1 MLRNTLRFLLVISA
15 CFVLSRCSEQTVDM
29 AKPKRNLSLHDRMAV
44 DLAKSVSR
52 SSDLVPVRDFLKD
65 QATLKFDGDYDILL
79 QAVRSKPVSGLKASG
94 RNASLTF
101 EEVLLGSN
109 SENSGRNTSGGGT
122 SFLDSLGALFP
133 LMQIAIPAL
142 DSKSAENWN
151 TQTHQPLVAVMPADF
166 QEGVTKTITA
176 FDAAGREYE
185 IDAEKQPE
193 NLVMVISHNER
204 LIAVPK
210 GTMPERGRTKSECIL
225 LYFSSA
231 THDYY
236 LNDNT
241 STGCGGGGGGWGG
254 GGGSGG
260 GNLGCARTE
269 GSWERLRGIYF
280 SQSAWAAYEGWPAGA
295 PEIDVRVYAPSS
307 ATNFQGISSILF
319 LDNLEPNRRNDI
331 DERWWDPNRSIVAW
345 NTNTYSSTLLY
356 SFVEDDA
363 EPFIQLKTISL
374 SGQFKVAGV
383 PVNLSATFETGTL
396 DEDMGHKT
404 VDFCAQPP
412 ALIGGLPCYD
422 LSKIYFR
429 SVQ

>member
-1 MLRNTLRFLLVISA
+1 
-15 CFVLSRCSEQTVDM
+15 M

-65 QATLKFDGDYDILL
+65 QATLMFDGDYDILL

-109 SENSGRNTSGGGT
+109 SENSGRNASGGGT

-241 STGCGGGGGGWGG
+241 SMGCGGGGGGWGDG

-260 GNLGCARTE
+260 GGTPLCLRTDGTYE
-269 GSWERLRGIYF
+269 FLRGLYL
-280 SQSAWAAYEGWPAGA
+280 SQQALNRFEGWPAGA
-295 PEIDVRVYAPSS
+295 PEIHPRVFFPISNTVLDERNMNVMEPS
-307 ATNFQGISSILF
+307 
-319 LDNLEPNRRNDI
+319 RRNHIKDQ
-331 DERWWDPNRSIVAW
+331 WWDRNNSIAIWDRSQRG
-345 NTNTYSSTLLY
+345 STWA
-356 SFVEDDA
+356 FTFIEDDA
-363 EPFIQLKTISL
+363 EPFIQLKEINV
-374 SGQFKVAGV
+374 SGKFKLPGGGEAT
-383 PVNLSATFETGTL
+383 LSAKFNVGTL
-396 DEDMGHKT
+396 DEDMGNYF
-404 VDFCAQPP
+404 VDFCPNPP
-412 ALIGGLPCYD
+412 RTIAGSQCYD
-422 LSKIYFR
+422 PSDGFYFR
-429 SVQ
+429 LGR